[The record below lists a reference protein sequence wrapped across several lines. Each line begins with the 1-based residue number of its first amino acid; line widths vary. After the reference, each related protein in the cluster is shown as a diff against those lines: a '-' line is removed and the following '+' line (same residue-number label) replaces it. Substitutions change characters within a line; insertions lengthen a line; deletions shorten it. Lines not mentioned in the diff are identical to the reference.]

1 VVGLTSEK
9 TKANI
14 AGVVGVIGVVISLI
28 IVLLFAFG
36 DLWSRIFAADKVT
49 FTTEGYLII
58 TTLAIGISMA
68 AMGIGAAVRIGKKG
82 MKERIADFA
91 NPILKS
97 KGKVSLREIAS
108 HVKMNAIIVERDYI
122 KPMIQEGYFEDT
134 RFESGWLTRDV
145 APCPYCNEPVKL
157 TVKKC
162 PNCGAKLNR

>member
-1 VVGLTSEK
+1 MTSEK

-14 AGVVGVIGVVISLI
+14 AGVVGVVGVVIVLI
-28 IVLLFAFG
+28 TVLLLAFG
-36 DLWSRIFAADKVT
+36 SLWSTMFAADGVS
-49 FTTEGYLII
+49 FTTQGYLII
-58 TTLAIGISMA
+58 IVLTTGISMA
-68 AMGIGAAVRIGKKG
+68 AIGIGAAVRIAKKG

-134 RFESGWLTRDV
+134 RFESGWLKKDI

-157 TVKKC
+157 TEKKC